1 MERTPSAPRTPHS
14 APRVLVV
21 VVNYNTGELARRCLE
36 SVARDLADVEWEGV
50 VVDNAS
56 ADGSVA
62 RLQAIPHVR
71 VLVNERN
78 VGFGAAVNQAA
89 RPASVDRGPWSVDR
103 GPWSGV
109 EGAEGAELLWVLN
122 PDCDVQP
129 GAFAALVETL
139 DAHPECAVAAPRLL
153 NADGSVQASARGEPN
168 AWTGLFG
175 RHSLLTKYFPS
186 STAARRNLPARDLV
200 DSGVDSAAVD
210 WVMAAAMLVRR
221 KPFDEV
227 GGFDER
233 YFLYWEDADLC
244 RRLRDRG
251 WTTRYVPRAV
261 VTHPGGASAA
271 TDSALAIREFHRSA
285 YRYYAT
291 HLVTSPWHPARW
303 LAKVALGLRRW
314 WRVHAAA
321 EKANRSS
328 GDQE

>member
-1 MERTPSAPRTPHS
+1 MISV
-14 APRVLVV
+14 RVI

-62 RLQAIPHVR
+62 KLQGIPRVR
-71 VLVNERN
+71 VIPNERN
-78 VGFGAAVNQAA
+78 VGFGAAVNQA
-89 RPASVDRGPWSVDR
+89 VRGPWPVVRD
-103 GPWSGV
+103 PEV
-109 EGAEGAELLWVLN
+109 LFLLN
-122 PDCDVQP
+122 PDCDIQP
-129 GAFAALVETL
+129 GAFRALVETL
-139 DAHPECAVAAPRLL
+139 DAHPDCAIAAPRLS

-175 RHSLLTKYFPS
+175 RHSLLTKFFPS
-186 STAARRNLPARDLV
+186 SAAARRNLPAQDLV
-200 DSGVDSAAVD
+200 DAGVESADVD

-221 KPFDEV
+221 KAFDEV

-251 WTTRYVPRAV
+251 WKTRYVTRAI

-271 TDSALAIREFHRSA
+271 TDAAFATREFHRSA
-285 YRYYAT
+285 YRYFAM
-291 HLVTSPWHPARW
+291 HIVTSPWHPARW
-303 LAKVALGLRRW
+303 LAKIALAVRGWWLTRR
-314 WRVHAAA
+314 V
-321 EKANRSS
+321 
-328 GDQE
+328 